1 MKKTL
6 LTLITGLAIYSGA
19 NAQIVNAYSFSQS
32 AGTFTPITGGTVL
45 GDELVDEELYLDP
58 SAPLGDTP
66 YWGTTGP
73 GFPIGFDFTYNGI
86 VFDRIGISTNG
97 WISFGQSALTP
108 SVDMESNSYY
118 DLPLSQSSLATPDI
132 LRNRIGAL
140 AMDMLG
146 QTGSELRIETI
157 GTAPNQVCVIQ
168 WQNFG
173 AYDWNIWDATGSYTF
188 QLRLDEATNSIEV
201 VYGTSSNGTNTAP
214 AQVGLSG
221 TTENDFNL
229 RNVST
234 DWAASTLGTVNTDTC
249 HLTGTVV
256 PASGQTYTWTVPAVC
271 SGTPVAGTASAPD
284 SVCSGVDFAL
294 TLTGY
299 SSGVSGLSFQWQWS
313 ATENGTYADVT
324 GATTPTYNASQTAVT
339 YYRCVVTCSN
349 GGATA
354 IADSI
359 MVGLKNYTN
368 CYCIPAATDCTDG
381 DIITNIT
388 FGALNHTTACSTNG
402 YSYNDTL
409 VPSYNI
415 GSTHLFS
422 VTVGDGSTE
431 NVSVWID
438 YNRNGVFE
446 NSEYKF
452 VGSGSDETIADS
464 TITIPNTALAG
475 QTRMRV
481 RTRFLYELVD
491 SMACYDAFTY
501 GETEDYLINLV
512 DTMTTGIVTSAA
524 LNNMAVYPNPTAGA
538 FTIAVNNA
546 DFAQI
551 AINVMD
557 MQGKVVY
564 SATDKNVGTN
574 YNKQIN
580 LDGIA
585 KGIYYVKMTT
595 EKGFKVHKLVIQ

>member
-1 MKKTL
+1 MKKIL
-6 LTLITGLAIYSGA
+6 LTLIAGTAIYTCA

-32 AGTFTPITGGTVL
+32 TGTYTPITGGTVL
-45 GDELVDEELYLDP
+45 GDDSVDEELYLDP
-58 SAPLGDTP
+58 AYPMGDAP

-73 GFPIGFDFTYNGI
+73 GFPIGFNFTYNGL

-97 WISFGQSALTP
+97 WVSLGQSALNP
-108 SVDMESNSYY
+108 SVDMESYDYY
-118 DLPLSQSSLATPDI
+118 DLPLSQNSLADPDI

-140 AMDMLG
+140 ATDLAG
-146 QTGSELRIETI
+146 QTGSEIRIETI
-157 GTAPNQVCVIQ
+157 GTTPNQVCVIQ
-168 WQNFG
+168 WSGYARYGETGESYNFQ
-173 AYDWNIWDATGSYTF
+173 I
-188 QLRLDEATNSIEV
+188 RLNETTNSVEV
-201 VYGTSSNGTNTAP
+201 VYGSMTNSAEP
-214 AQVGLSG
+214 GNAQVGLSG

-234 DWAASTLGTVNTDTC
+234 DWATSTLGTVNTDTC
-249 HLTGTVV
+249 HLSGTVV

-271 SGTPVAGTASAPD
+271 SGTPTAGIASAPD

-299 SSGVSGLSFQWQWS
+299 SSGVSGITFQWQWS

-354 IADSI
+354 VADSI
-359 MVGLKNYTN
+359 MVGLKHYTN
-368 CYCIPAATDCTDG
+368 CYCIPAPSDCTDG
-381 DIITNIT
+381 DVITNIT
-388 FGALNHTTACSTNG
+388 FGALNHTSACSTDG

-446 NSEYKF
+446 SSEYKF

-481 RTRFLYELVD
+481 RVRFYGVLAD
-491 SMACYDAFTY
+491 SMACYDDFIY

-512 DTMTTGIVTSAA
+512 DTMTTGIATSAT
-524 LNNMAVYPNPTAGA
+524 LNTMAVYPNPTAGT
-538 FTIAVNNA
+538 FTIAVNKA
-546 DFAQI
+546 DFTQI
-551 AINVMD
+551 AISVMD
-557 MQGKVVY
+557 IQGKVVY
-564 SATDKNVGTN
+564 SATDNNVGTN

-580 LDGIA
+580 LDGVA
-585 KGIYYVKMTT
+585 KGLYYVKIST
-595 EKGFKVHKLVIQ
+595 ENGTKVHKLIVH